1 MGRGEEEGREE
12 GKVAVGWGG
21 GDTLKVRARG
31 VIIAGTPVHAAGS
44 EEQDDLTAGS
54 YQ

>member
-1 MGRGEEEGREE
+1 MRKKDGRRGRWQW
-12 GKVAVGWGG
+12 GGGG